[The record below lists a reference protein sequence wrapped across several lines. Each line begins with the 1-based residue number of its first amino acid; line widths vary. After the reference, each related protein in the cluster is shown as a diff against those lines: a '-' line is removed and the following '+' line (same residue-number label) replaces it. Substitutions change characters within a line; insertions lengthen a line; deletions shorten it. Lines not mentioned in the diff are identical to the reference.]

1 MATERQRSANER
13 NAAKSTGPRSRG
25 GKKRSAQNAR
35 THGLT
40 GPPDE
45 VSILRWYRIIRNDPT
60 AQLRDALESAVT
72 RGALFLAEAEA
83 HLERTRDAERAHLE
97 KMIDIALKRGR
108 RSILELAHV
117 PEKAQF
123 EDNDVLDLMIR
134 NFSRPDRDSKAE
146 DSAFLVGALKI
157 FKRSNPNR
165 PAELN
170 RRMNRFRGYR
180 KRAESRRNRAFTEW
194 LRSYET

>member
-1 MATERQRSANER
+1 MATELQRAANKR
-13 NAAKSTGPRSRG
+13 NAAKSTGPQSRESKRRSG
-25 GKKRSAQNAR
+25 QNAR

-40 GPPDE
+40 QPPDKAH
-45 VSILRWYRIIRNDPT
+45 ILRWYRLIQNDPT
-60 AQLRDALESAVT
+60 AELRDALKF
-72 RGALFLAEAEA
+72 RGARAALALAEAEA

-108 RSILELAHV
+108 RSILELAQV

-134 NFSRPDRDSKAE
+134 NFSRPDHDTKPE
-146 DSAFLVGALKI
+146 DRAFLVGALKI
-157 FKRSNPNR
+157 FKRGNPNR

-170 RRMNRFRGYR
+170 RRMRTLRGYR
-180 KRAESRRNRAFTEW
+180 KRAEGRRNRVFSEW
-194 LRSYET
+194 LRVSVS